1 MQLAG
6 VRDGGPRSG
15 TRRAAC
21 GQQEQLLGGGC
32 ASPGLDLPCCGV
44 HPVLSLALEGHEPY
58 GGTAN
63 TADIPPAPQTPP
75 PARTPRRPVPSSR
88 GCSASPF
95 PKAGSPASSPPPAPP
110 CSRQSLGFSSTGN
123 EAAARPRLLGVLTW
137 MTVFSV
143 EVFTMVVQ
151 MMESGS

>member
-1 MQLAG
+1 M
-6 VRDGGPRSG
+6 
-15 TRRAAC
+15 RAA
-21 GQQEQLLGGGC
+21 GTAARRGLRQPGAGLTLLRG
-32 ASPGLDLPCCGV
+32 SPGAQPGAGGAQAV
-44 HPVLSLALEGHEPY
+44 WGHSKHSRH
-58 GGTAN
+58 
-63 TADIPPAPQTPP
+63 PPAPQTPP

-110 CSRQSLGFSSTGN
+110 CSQQSLGFSSTGN
-123 EAAARPRLLGVLTW
+123 EAAARPRLLRVLTW